1 MNSTETYIIILWR
14 QLRYMS
20 VILCLIF
27 GSQCWLAKTVNSAF
41 KFEVNVCGTNFTHGS
56 GYILFIFVWYE
67 VYNTHALEKISAY
80 FYRAHPCDC
89 INLWPTP
96 STVLKNSDPLTHPL
110 LFPAQPT
117 PLLLYD
123 WSLIQKA

>member
-41 KFEVNVCGTNFTHGS
+41 KFEVNVCGTNFTHGP

-67 VYNTHALEKISAY
+67 VYNTHAVEKISAY
-80 FYRAHPCDC
+80 FYRAHPIALTYDPPLQPCSK
-89 INLWPTP
+89 IVTHSPTP
-96 STVLKNSDPLTHPL
+96 YFS
-110 LFPAQPT
+110 QPSPPPFYFMT
-117 PLLLYD
+117 GP
-123 WSLIQKA
+123 